1 MGSWPNGT
9 SHDAWEGYME
19 VEREQL
25 AQRAT
30 GKMARMIGHALP
42 GDSEEELRIIAQ
54 DDRYLAQEG
63 YAPLREGNRVFY
75 KQVEELTF
83 QDRWARIAYEKTL
96 VRWLKERIRA
106 EKEMEAS
113 KVSE

>member
-1 MGSWPNGT
+1 
-9 SHDAWEGYME
+9 ME

-25 AQRAT
+25 AQRAS
-30 GKMARMIGHALP
+30 GKMARMIGPALP
-42 GDSEEELRIIAQ
+42 GESEEELRIIAQ

-63 YAPLREGNRVFY
+63 YVPLREGNRVFY
-75 KQVEELTF
+75 KQAEELTF

-96 VRWLKERIRA
+96 VRWLRERIRA
-106 EKEMEAS
+106 KKEMEAL

>member
-1 MGSWPNGT
+1 MGRQHTGT
-9 SHDAWEGYME
+9 SHDAREGYTA

-25 AQRAT
+25 AQRAS
-30 GKMARMIGHALP
+30 GKMARMIGQALP
-42 GDSEEELRIIAQ
+42 GESEEELRIIAQ
-54 DDRYLAQEG
+54 DDQYLAQEG
-63 YAPLREGNRVFY
+63 YVPIREGNRVFY

-83 QDRWARIAYEKTL
+83 QDRWARLTYEKTL

-106 EKEMEAS
+106 KKEMEAL